1 MTPTADDLFARARAV
16 SIEAV
21 AGVPLFRAGRR
32 MRGGCPICGA
42 SAGKKADGA
51 FSVDPEAGLFHC
63 FACQRGGDVVELE
76 KALGGGSARQA
87 AERLAGAEPGARELK
102 ALKTRPAA
110 ERPGPPDRPGLDLE
124 IWRSALTPARWR
136 GSPAAV
142 YLEGRGIDPRL
153 IAGLPSY
160 VRFAEAAIWGWGEGG
175 EKITAPAMVTRP
187 VTPSGPVPGC
197 HVTYLAPG
205 GQGKARLS
213 PAKKMWGRQ
222 ADAEGRP
229 GAVWLTDPE
238 AEGPLLVAEGIESA
252 LSAAQLLGR
261 PCRIA
266 ATLSL
271 SRLQGGLLTDKW
283 GRISPAAVAADPE
296 RPPWTW
302 PEPGEVILAVDRDMG
317 AIKAKVRKTGG
328 GTAERLLTAE
338 DRARI
343 CAGLARQAWKRAG
356 ATKVRVIAP
365 GPGRDFNDE
374 LRARQDG

>member
-1 MTPTADDLFARARAV
+1 MTPTADDIFARARAV

-63 FACQRGGDVVELE
+63 FACQRGGDVVALE
-76 KALGGGSARQA
+76 RARGGGSARQS
-87 AERLAGAEPGARELK
+87 AERLVGGSPAPRTRAAR
-102 ALKTRPAA
+102 P
-110 ERPGPPDRPGLDLE
+110 ERRTPPDKPGLDLE
-124 IWRSALTPARWR
+124 IWRSARGRVA

-153 IAGLPSY
+153 IAGIQGY
-160 VRFAEAAIWGWGEGG
+160 VRFAEAAIWGWNEAG
-175 EKITAPAMVTRP
+175 EKISAPAMVARP
-187 VTPSGPVPGC
+187 ITHSGLVPGC

-205 GQGKARLS
+205 GHGKARLT

-252 LSAAQLLGR
+252 LSAAQLLGQ
-261 PCRIA
+261 PCRIV

-271 SRLQGGLLTDKW
+271 ARLQGGLLTDKW

-317 AIKAKVRKTGG
+317 AIRAKVRKTGG

-343 CAGLARQAWKRAG
+343 CAGLAKQAWKRAG

>member
-87 AERLAGAEPGARELK
+87 AERLAGAGWAAERALK
-102 ALKTRPAA
+102 ALSIRSSA
-110 ERPGPPDRPGLDLE
+110 ERAAPPDRPGLDLE
-124 IWRSALTPARWR
+124 IWRSARAAVQ

-153 IAGLPSY
+153 VAGIPAY

-175 EKITAPAMVTRP
+175 EKITAPAMVARP

-197 HVTYLAPG
+197 QVTYLAPG
-205 GQGKARLS
+205 GLGKARLS

-252 LSAAQLLGR
+252 LSAAQLLGQ
-261 PCRIA
+261 PCRIV

-271 SRLQGGLLTDKW
+271 SRLQGGMLTDKW

-317 AIKAKVRKTGG
+317 AIRAKVRKTGG

-343 CAGLARQAWKRAG
+343 CAGLAKQAWKRAG

>member
-63 FACQRGGDVVELE
+63 FACQRGGDVVALE
-76 KALGGGSARQA
+76 RALGGGSARQS
-87 AERLAGAEPGARELK
+87 AERLVGGSPAPR
-102 ALKTRPAA
+102 TPAA
-110 ERPGPPDRPGLDLE
+110 RPERRTPPDKPGLDLE
-124 IWRSALTPARWR
+124 IWRSARGRIA

-153 IAGLPSY
+153 ISGIQGY
-160 VRFAEAAIWGWGEGG
+160 VRFAEAAIWGWNEAG
-175 EKITAPAMVTRP
+175 EKISAPAMVARP
-187 VTPSGPVPGC
+187 ITHSGLVPGC

-205 GQGKARLS
+205 GHGKARLT

-252 LSAAQLLGR
+252 LSAAQLLGQ
-261 PCRIA
+261 PCRIV

-271 SRLQGGLLTDKW
+271 ARLQGGMLTDRW
-283 GRISPAAVAADPE
+283 GRISPAAVAGDPE

-317 AIKAKVRKTGG
+317 AIRAKVRKTGG

-343 CAGLARQAWKRAG
+343 CAGLAKQAWKRAG